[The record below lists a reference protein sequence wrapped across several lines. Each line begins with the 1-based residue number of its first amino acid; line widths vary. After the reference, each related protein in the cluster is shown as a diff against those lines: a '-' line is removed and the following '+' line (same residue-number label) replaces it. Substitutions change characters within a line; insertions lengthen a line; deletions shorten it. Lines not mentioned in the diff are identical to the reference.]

1 MVQKYLGLKHEYGTT
16 DCIELLRQFYNNE
29 LSLDFPL
36 PTYTKSRSWM
46 KQFSTHNVDLW
57 AETCFIKVNLT
68 HAENYDII
76 AFKSD
81 RSDLIIHFGLF
92 LKPTRMLHIEEGGV
106 SCIDTLS
113 DYWISRIHSFYRHVK
128 LV

>member
-1 MVQKYLGLKHEYGTT
+1 MVQQYLGLKHEYGVI

-36 PTYTKSRSWM
+36 PIYLKSRSWM
-46 KQFSTHNVDLW
+46 KHFSTHNVDLW

>member
-1 MVQKYLGLKHEYGTT
+1 MVQKYLGLKHDYGTT
-16 DCIELLRQFYNNE
+16 DCIELLRHFYNNE
-29 LSLDFPL
+29 LYLDFSL
-36 PTYTKSRSWM
+36 PTYPKSRSWM

-57 AETCFIKVNLT
+57 AKTSFVKVNLT
-68 HAENYDII
+68 SAENYDII

-113 DYWISRIHSFYRHVK
+113 TYWISRIHSFYRHVK